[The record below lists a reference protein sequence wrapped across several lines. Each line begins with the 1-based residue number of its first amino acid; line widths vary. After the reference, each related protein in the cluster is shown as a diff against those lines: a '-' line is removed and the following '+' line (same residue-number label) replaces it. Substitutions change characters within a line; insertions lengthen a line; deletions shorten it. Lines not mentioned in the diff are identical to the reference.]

1 MINPMINPA
10 ILSERVHDKLEK
22 ACLTAIVTETFMNA
36 LPFTA
41 EEVFADSPK
50 YTAYV
55 NTVMESLHCGDML
68 NKAMK
73 SHKNDPNAMNLL
85 TSIREAI
92 DAAVIP
98 ATERI
103 VTEATKDKCCGLS
116 DVVDKSA
123 FTDAEKK
130 SLMNKRGEI
139 GIETISNI
147 IKKKVVNT
155 IKDEKEAYDAALK
168 LKADI
173 KDNLKETLGESAPSL
188 ESYMDLV
195 LQKSD
200 PRDHISFFSRLQDTC
215 MESLLMM
222 ESKED
227 LQNED
232 DISLECLVNTTI
244 NSTLRS
250 FDKSVINLDNSLDI
264 LSKAV
269 ESIDLVPEDAEER
282 KHACAHK
289 CLIMSIIIT
298 TIMETLKT
306 MNLWTPTLD
315 ELKEFIDSPS
325 CCNTPAAD
333 LGDKVHGEL
342 MRTKK
347 MLANPEVNK
356 DGLSTALGAFNQM
369 KAKIS
374 AISEEIL
381 PNKENLMK
389 DITEATTLIEGAIA
403 KESTGAEENT
413 GLDYYTNLAREN
425 NVAEFDRVARVM
437 FRNPNTKKV
446 QIICESAGPMKKNN
460 SVTIQGLSELGSITD
475 KITACITMTPAFKTL
490 VDELKTCCKFS
501 KMGNYANQTEIY
513 FPDKCRA
520 MPLDEIDCKPLS
532 DDSCC
537 GSKCYK

>member
-1 MINPMINPA
+1 MINPMINPT
-10 ILSERVHDKLEK
+10 ILSERVHDKLET

-36 LPFTA
+36 LPFTTK
-41 EEVFADSPK
+41 EVIADSKK

-55 NTVMESLHCGDML
+55 NTVMESLHCEDML
-68 NKAMK
+68 DRAMK
-73 SHKNDPNAMNLL
+73 SHKDNPNAMNLL
-85 TSIREAI
+85 TSIREAV
-92 DAAVIP
+92 DSAVMP

-103 VTEATKDKCCGLS
+103 VTEAMKDKSCGIG

-139 GIETISNI
+139 GIDTISNI

-155 IKDEKEAYDAALK
+155 IKDEKAAYDASLK

-188 ESYMDLV
+188 DSYMDLV

-215 MESLLMM
+215 MESLLKM

-232 DISLECLVNTTI
+232 NISLECLVNTTI

-250 FDKSVINLDNSLDI
+250 FDKSVLTLDNSLNI

-269 ESIDLVPEDAEER
+269 ESMDETPEDADAR
-282 KHACAHK
+282 KDVCAHK

-306 MNLWTPTLD
+306 MNLWTPSLD

-325 CCNTPAAD
+325 AYNTPAKD
-333 LGDKVHGEL
+333 LGDKIHAEL
-342 MRTKK
+342 MNTKK
-347 MLANPEVNK
+347 MLANPTVNK
-356 DGLSTALGAFNQM
+356 DGLSAALGAFNQM

-374 AISEEIL
+374 GISEEIL
-381 PNKENLMK
+381 PNKEDLMK
-389 DITEATTLIEGAIA
+389 EITEATTLIEGAIA
-403 KESTGAEENT
+403 EESTGSDDD
-413 GLDYYTNLAREN
+413 GMDYYTTRARES

-446 QIICESAGPMKKNN
+446 QIICESEGPMVKNN
-460 SVTIQGLSELGSITD
+460 SITIQGLSELGSITD
-475 KITACITMTPAFKTL
+475 KITACITMTPAFKSL
-490 VDELKTCCKFS
+490 IDELKTCCKFS
-501 KMGNYANQTEIY
+501 KMGDYANQTEIY

-520 MPLDEIDCKPLS
+520 MPLADPDCKPLS

-537 GSKCYK
+537 GSKCCK

>member
-1 MINPMINPA
+1 MINPA
-10 ILSERVHDKLEK
+10 ILSQRVHDKLEK

-36 LPFTA
+36 LPFTTS
-41 EEVFADSPK
+41 EVYADAKK
-50 YTAYV
+50 YTSYV
-55 NTVMESLHCGDML
+55 NSIMESLHCEDML
-68 NKAMK
+68 EKAMK
-73 SHKNDPNAMNLL
+73 VHADNPNAMNLL
-85 TSIREAI
+85 TSIQEAVNS
-92 DAAVIP
+92 AVIP
-98 ATERI
+98 ATKRI
-103 VTEATKDKCCGLS
+103 VTEATNAKCTNINE
-116 DVVDKSA
+116 VIDKSA

-139 GIETISNI
+139 GTETISNI
-147 IKKKVVNT
+147 IKKKVVDT

-188 ESYMDLV
+188 EAYMDIV

-215 MESLLMM
+215 MESLLRM
-222 ESKED
+222 ETKES
-227 LQNED
+227 LKNED

-244 NSTLRS
+244 NSTLNS
-250 FDKSVINLDNSLDI
+250 FDKSVIDLDSSLNI

-269 ESIDLVPEDAEER
+269 ESMAETPEDMDER
-282 KHACAHK
+282 KGICAHK
-289 CLIMSIIIT
+289 CLVMSIIIT

-306 MNLWTPTLD
+306 MNLWTPS
-315 ELKEFIDSPS
+315 LKELRDFIDSPS
-325 CCNTPAAD
+325 AYNTPAKD
-333 LGDKVHGEL
+333 LGDKIHSEL
-342 MRTKK
+342 MNTKK
-347 MLANPEVNK
+347 MLANPSVNK
-356 DGLSTALGAFNQM
+356 DGLSAALGAFNQM

-381 PNKENLMK
+381 PNKESLMK
-389 DITEATTLIEGAIA
+389 EITEAMTLIEGSIA
-403 KESTGAEENT
+403 KESTGSDDD
-413 GLDYYTNLAREN
+413 GMDYYTTRAREA
-425 NVAEFDRVARVM
+425 NVAEMDRAARMM

-446 QIICESAGPMKKNN
+446 QIICESEGPIVKNN
-460 SVTIQGLSELGSITD
+460 AITIQGLSELGSITD

-501 KMGNYANQTEIY
+501 KMGDYANQTEIY

-537 GSKCYK
+537 GGKCCK